1 MQTDL
6 NADLRLF
13 EFVLLRWRLMMHSLS
28 SFDNTVFSLK
38 TGAFSNCFLQNNCS
52 KNQILTQISIARE
65 RLNILGFQFYSFIPK
80 VSEVYSKLTA
90 PLRFAPEGENKY
102 YYQPEQ
108 TNNY

>member
-1 MQTDL
+1 
-6 NADLRLF
+6 
-13 EFVLLRWRLMMHSLS
+13 MMHSLS

-38 TGAFSNCFLQNNCS
+38 TGALSDCFLQDICS
-52 KNQILTQISIARE
+52 KNQILTQISTARE
-65 RLNILGFQFYSFIPK
+65 RLNILDFQFCHRFSK

-90 PLRFAPEGENKY
+90 APRFSPDVENKY